1 MDELMDLRR
10 RINDLERSV
19 AEDRNIQ
26 ETLRRSEEKFHN
38 IFVNMQD
45 VYYEVAIDGIIL
57 EISPSAEKITKF
69 KREELIG
76 RSVGELYLDQEKRSD
91 LLQNIQKMGSVTDY
105 EIALKGKDNNPII
118 FSINSLLVRDEEG
131 DPQKIIG
138 SMKDI
143 TRRKEMELAIQES
156 HRELE
161 RLVDERTCE
170 LTIKNHQLIQ
180 EMTDRRED
188 EEKYRSI
195 LESMEE
201 GYYEVD
207 LAGNFTF
214 FNTSLIRMLDYN
226 AEELKGMNNR
236 NYSDKETARKVFQAY
251 NEVYRTGV
259 SSRHVD
265 WNLFRKDGARIYVE
279 SSVSLIKDRRGE
291 PIGFRGIMLD
301 VTDRKEAEKALQES
315 QRRLADIIEF
325 LPDATM
331 VIDIEGKV
339 IAWNRAMEEMTGV
352 KAENILGQGDY
363 AYSLPFYGERR
374 PILIDLALRPDPE
387 FEKKYSGIE
396 RQHHT
401 VSGEA
406 YMPNMGGGS
415 IFLWGT
421 ATALVDAEG
430 KIIGAI
436 ESIRDITERKQM
448 EEEIKSLSITD
459 PLTGLYNRRGF
470 LTLAEQQMKISA
482 RSNKELLLIYI
493 DLDGMKVVNDTLGHM
508 KGDELLIEAAQV
520 LKEVFRKADI
530 IARMGGD
537 EFAVLVLETETVS
550 AATIGERLER
560 QIILH
565 NDREG
570 RDYTLS
576 MSAGMV
582 SYNPEMPFSIDEWL
596 LEADSRMYQQKRDR
610 KLNARKQIET
620 RKV

>member
-214 FNTSLIRMLDYN
+214 FNTSLIRMLGYN